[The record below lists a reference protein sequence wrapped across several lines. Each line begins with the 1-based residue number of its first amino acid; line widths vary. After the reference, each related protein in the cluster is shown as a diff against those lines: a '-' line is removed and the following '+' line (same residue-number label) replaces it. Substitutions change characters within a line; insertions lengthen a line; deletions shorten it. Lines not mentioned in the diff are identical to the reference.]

1 MIPKII
7 LIFLAGV
14 IIELLSARYT
24 RNVAERK
31 IWSPTLLS
39 GLITI
44 TNFALLMFI
53 IKENAF
59 GGFFSILVYAGGNA
73 LGTYIALKT
82 FNFDISKNLR
92 I

>member
-7 LIFLAGV
+7 LLFLAGV

-31 IWSPTLLS
+31 VWSPTLLS

-44 TNFALLMFI
+44 TNFALLTLI
-53 IKENAF
+53 IKGSAAD
-59 GGFFSILVYAGGNA
+59 GFFNILAYAGGNT
-73 LGTYIALKT
+73 LGTYIALRKV
-82 FNFDISKNLR
+82 
-92 I
+92 